1 MFGIFARSFMTA
13 TRTEDRTGWPTRH
26 DLPKFSW
33 LEEDLPFRHSVAGRR
48 GYDD

>member
-13 TRTEDRTGWPTRH
+13 TRSRGLDDGPTRH
-26 DLPKFSW
+26 DLPKLSW
-33 LEEDLPFRHSVAGRR
+33 LEADLPFKAHGSGRS

>member
-13 TRTEDRTGWPTRH
+13 TRTEDRTGWPTRR